1 MFIIFFVIVINGV
14 FINIDIDIDIVIVI
28 VVEITK
34 TNCLFLIDIL
44 NIFLEQYCKSLI

>member
-14 FINIDIDIDIVIVI
+14 FINIDIDIVIVI

>member
-14 FINIDIDIDIVIVI
+14 FINIDIDIVI

-44 NIFLEQYCKSLI
+44 NILLEQYCKSLI

>member
-14 FINIDIDIDIVIVI
+14 FINIDIDIVIVF

>member
-1 MFIIFFVIVINGV
+1 MSIIFFVIVINGV
-14 FINIDIDIDIVIVI
+14 FINIDIVIVI

>member
-14 FINIDIDIDIVIVI
+14 FINIDIDIVIVI

-34 TNCLFLIDIL
+34 IGRAHV
-44 NIFLEQYCKSLI
+44 